1 MDILIVDDTPAN
13 LLALEAILGGS
24 QHPSRFV
31 RATSGAHA
39 LRRLLE
45 QDFALII
52 LDIQMPEMDGFETA
66 ALIRGRERTR
76 RIPIIFLT
84 AYSRSEA
91 NVQRG
96 YALGAVDFL
105 FKPIVPEILRA
116 KVAVFVDLH
125 RKSEEIR
132 KQAALLHERQLL
144 EEKQRWETELLRS
157 QVDAERQTSAALGA
171 TVRERE
177 RAEAAL
183 QKHNARLKFLAD
195 TANQLL
201 FHPEPRKF
209 LPQLYQQLAEHLA
222 LEVHA
227 CYLVH
232 GDEPR
237 LRLECHS
244 GLDPAYVQGQR
255 ELAFGQGVS
264 GAVAELRE
272 ERIVRDTM
280 EIPVAPEL
288 DQTNMRA
295 LCCYPLMAGGRLIGT
310 LLFGTRTRDHLEDDE
325 IDALHIIGDQTAMAL
340 ERARLLGELQQRAD
354 ALAEGDRRKDEFLAM
369 LAHELRNP
377 LVPILTGLKTLQMAD
392 LQTAKLVRARD
403 AIERQVRHMVRLVDD
418 LLDVSRVT
426 AGKIDLRK
434 DIIDLSTVV
443 QQAVQTSQP
452 HLRDKQHTLEL
463 RIPPDLPSLIADP
476 ARLAQIL
483 SNLLNNAAKY
493 TDPGGRIVLSALVDD
508 DTIEIRVADNGR
520 GIRVDMLPAVF
531 DLFVQ
536 SNRTLELAQGGLGV
550 GLTLIKRLVELHG
563 GSVRAHSDGE
573 GRGSE
578 FIVRLPGVV
587 QVLPTPAQAR
597 LPFAARRL
605 RILVV
610 DDQPDIRETVRDL
623 LELLGHD
630 ITVAADGHEAVERV
644 LADRPDVALVDIGL
658 PGLDGYQV
666 AATLRRTVGLT
677 TRLIAMTGFGQ
688 AEDRER
694 ALAAGFFAHL
704 VKPVDLDDLARLLV
718 DP

>member
-1 MDILIVDDTPAN
+1 
-13 LLALEAILGGS
+13 
-24 QHPSRFV
+24 
-31 RATSGAHA
+31 
-39 LRRLLE
+39 
-45 QDFALII
+45 
-52 LDIQMPEMDGFETA
+52 
-66 ALIRGRERTR
+66 
-76 RIPIIFLT
+76 
-84 AYSRSEA
+84 
-91 NVQRG
+91 
-96 YALGAVDFL
+96 
-105 FKPIVPEILRA
+105 
-116 KVAVFVDLH
+116 VFVDLH

-132 KQAALLHERQLL
+132 KQAAQLHERQLL

-183 QKHNARLKFLAD
+183 HKHNARLKFLAD

-201 FHPEPRKF
+201 FHPEPRRF
-209 LPQLYQQLAEHLA
+209 LPQLYQLLAEHLA

-232 GDEPR
+232 GDAPR

-244 GLDPAYVQGQR
+244 GLDPAYVQAQR
-255 ELAFGQGVS
+255 EVPFGQGVS

-272 ERIVRDTM
+272 ERIVRDTTKV
-280 EIPVAPEL
+280 PAPEL
-288 DQTNMRA
+288 EQTGTRA

-310 LLFGTRTRDHLEDDE
+310 LLFGTRTRDHLADDE

-434 DIIDLSTVV
+434 DIIDLATVV

-463 RIPPDLPSLIADP
+463 RLPGDLPALIADP

-493 TDPGGRIVLSALVDD
+493 TDPGGRIVLSAVADGD
-508 DTIEIRVADNGR
+508 SIELRVADNGR
-520 GIRVDMLPAVF
+520 GIRPDMLPAVF

-563 GSVRAHSDGE
+563 GSVRAHSEGE

-587 QVLPTPAQAR
+587 QVQPTPALAR
-597 LPFAARRL
+597 LPLAARRL

-630 ITVAADGHEAVERV
+630 ISVAADGHEAVERV

-666 AATLRRTVGLT
+666 AQALRRAAGLT

-704 VKPVDLDDLARLLV
+704 IKPVDLDDLARLLV

>member
-1 MDILIVDDTPAN
+1 VDILLVDDTPAN
-13 LLALEAILGGS
+13 LLALEAILGS
-24 QHPSRFV
+24 SNHPGRFV

-116 KVAVFVDLH
+116 KVSVFVDLH
-125 RKSEEIR
+125 LKTEEIR
-132 KQAALLHERQLL
+132 KQAALLAERQLL
-144 EEKQRWETELLRS
+144 EEKQRWETELLRR
-157 QVDAERQTSAALGA
+157 QVDAERETSAALSA

-201 FHPEPRKF
+201 FHPEPRIF
-209 LPQLYQQLAEHLA
+209 LPQLYAQLGEHLG

-227 CYLVH
+227 CYLVD
-232 GDEPR
+232 GDG
-237 LRLECHS
+237 LRLESHS
-244 GLDPAYVQGQR
+244 GLDPSYIAAHASV
-255 ELAFGQGVS
+255 AFGHGVS
-264 GAVAELRE
+264 GAVAERRE
-272 ERIVRDTM
+272 ERIVRDTA
-280 EIPVAPEL
+280 PNLAPEL
-288 DQTNMRA
+288 DQTCTRA
-295 LCCYPLMAGGRLIGT
+295 LCCYPLTAGGRLIGT
-310 LLFGTRTRDHLEDDE
+310 LLFGTRTRDNLEDFE

-340 ERARLLGELQQRAD
+340 ERARLLEELQQRAN

-392 LQTAKLVRARD
+392 LQHAKLVRARD

-452 HLRDKQHTLEL
+452 HLRDKGHTLEL
-463 RIPPDLPSLIADP
+463 KLPDDLPGLIADP

-493 TDPGGRIVLSALVDD
+493 TDPGGRIVLSASADD
-508 DTIEIRVADNGR
+508 EAIELRVADNGR
-520 GIRVDMLPAVF
+520 GIRPDMLPAVF

-563 GSVRAHSDGE
+563 GTVRAHSEGE
-573 GRGSE
+573 GHGSE

-587 QVLPTPAQAR
+587 RMQPLPPPTP
-597 LPFAARRL
+597 LPASARRL

-623 LELLGHD
+623 LELLGHAVD
-630 ITVAADGHEAVERV
+630 VAADGEEAVQRV

-666 AATLRRTVGLT
+666 AQTLRRADGLT
-677 TRLIAMTGFGQ
+677 TRLVAMTGFGQ

-694 ALAAGFFAHL
+694 ALSAGFLAHL
-704 VKPVDLDDLARLLV
+704 IKPVDLDDLARLLA